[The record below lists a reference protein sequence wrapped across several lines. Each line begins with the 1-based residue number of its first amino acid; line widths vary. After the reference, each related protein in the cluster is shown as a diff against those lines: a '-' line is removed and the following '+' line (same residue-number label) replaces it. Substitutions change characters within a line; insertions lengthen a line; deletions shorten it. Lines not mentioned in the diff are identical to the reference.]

1 MKSAFASRG
10 GYVHK
15 HARIS
20 TDGKYR
26 YLLEREWR
34 LSQVGILGAR
44 WRMFGEK
51 DGAGKEMG
59 EPKACVFIMLNPS
72 TADADKDDPTIRK
85 CVKFA
90 KAWKYDL
97 LQVVNLFAYRATDP
111 KKLLALPHTEDPVG
125 VLNQEVIER
134 VVHDAGVVVCA
145 WGAHGGHL
153 GQHQTVLG
161 WIQPRKTYCLGLT
174 KEGHPRH
181 PLYVRDDKLLE
192 PYNGDLI

>member
-20 TDGKYR
+20 ADGKYR

-51 DGAGKEMG
+51 DGAGQELG

-111 KKLLALPHTEDPVG
+111 KKLLAVTHAEDPVG
-125 VLNQEVIER
+125 HENQKVVER
-134 VVHDAGVVVCA
+134 VVKDAGVVVCA
-145 WGAHGGHL
+145 WGAHGSHL
-153 GQHQTVLG
+153 GQDQTMLG
-161 WIQPRKTYCLGLT
+161 WIAPRKAYCLGTT
-174 KEGHPRH
+174 KDGHPRH

-192 PYNGDLI
+192 PFNGDLL